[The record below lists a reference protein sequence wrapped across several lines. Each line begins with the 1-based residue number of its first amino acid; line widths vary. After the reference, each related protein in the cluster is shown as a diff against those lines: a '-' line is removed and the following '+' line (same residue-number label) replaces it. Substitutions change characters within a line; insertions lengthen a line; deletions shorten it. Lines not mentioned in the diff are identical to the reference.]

1 MRGQTRR
8 RITWLKVDY
17 RSRSLQLK
25 KHKHGAMEESVN
37 IIFCEAVASL
47 CPIRTICGKAWISH
61 DSGVISRNDFLI
73 ILMSDFFY
81 LPLQMI
87 SFRSCANATCVPT
100 RVLLKQRRCATIT
113 ASAWPSLLTVHHPC
127 IYALSAPMRST
138 GKHISNQLSPAG
150 NAVGQN

>member
-8 RITWLKVDY
+8 RITWLKVNY

-61 DSGVISRNDFLI
+61 DTIKERFLNYFDVW
-73 ILMSDFFY
+73 LFFY